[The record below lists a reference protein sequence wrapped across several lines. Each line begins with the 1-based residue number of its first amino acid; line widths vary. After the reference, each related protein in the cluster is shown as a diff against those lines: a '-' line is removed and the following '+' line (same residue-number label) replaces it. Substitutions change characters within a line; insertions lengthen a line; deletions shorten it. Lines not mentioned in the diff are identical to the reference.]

1 MSATTK
7 PRGQP
12 APVKRTAA
20 RSSRSKTASAAHQTV
35 RVEVLRKFREVF
47 SAVRF
52 HFDEVSKQLGVT
64 GTELWAMW
72 ELQQNPSQR
81 VSDLAARLSVRQS
94 TVSNLIERLENLGLA
109 TRVREDAD
117 RRVVRLKL
125 TAEGRK
131 TLRRAPAPARGVL
144 PDALEQLTQ
153 ADLERLR
160 DALGMLLSQIATRVP
175 GAEKTPLSE
184 L

>member
-1 MSATTK
+1 MSDATK
-7 PRGQP
+7 PRRRP
-12 APVKRTAA
+12 AAAKRTAA
-20 RSSRSKTASAAHQTV
+20 GRTRTAQATHQAI
-35 RVEVLRKFREVF
+35 RVEVLQKFREVF

-109 TRVREDAD
+109 ARLREDED

-131 TLRRAPAPARGVL
+131 TLGRAPAPARGVL
-144 PDALEQLTQ
+144 PDALEQLAQ
-153 ADLERLR
+153 QDLERLR
-160 DALGMLLSQIATRVP
+160 DALAMLLSQIATRVP
-175 GAEKTPLSE
+175 GADQTPLSE

>member
-1 MSATTK
+1 MSEPTRPRGRSASAT
-7 PRGQP
+7 RGAAGKRRTP
-12 APVKRTAA
+12 A
-20 RSSRSKTASAAHQTV
+20 ASAAHQSV
-35 RVEVLRKFREVF
+35 RVEVLQKFREVF

-109 TRVREDAD
+109 SRVREDAD

-125 TAEGRK
+125 TAEGRRI
-131 TLRRAPAPARGVL
+131 LRRAPAPARGVL
-144 PDALEQLTQ
+144 PDALEQLAQ
-153 ADLERLR
+153 QDLERLR

-175 GAEKTPLSE
+175 GADKTPLSD